1 MKKIFKNSAGVTL
14 TSLKILKTGLIAS
27 ILILA
32 FSTVLVV
39 SANGDNKDKNKDV
52 LAFTALLN
60 GGQEVP
66 ETTSNAFG
74 VVFMTLK
81 KGEGILSYSITF
93 TNDKLVGT
101 ETSAHFHAPANPSE
115 TAPVVFTVS
124 PDVSP
129 LGSPKTGSVGPLT
142 NDQINDL
149 TKGLFYLNIHSSA
162 FPEGEIRGQVLPVSK
177 VRYNG
182 DDNHNDNSNSNGN
195 DNMNM
200 NDNMNQNGN
209 DNDNSNMNNNSKY

>member
-1 MKKIFKNSAGVTL
+1 MKMILKNSVGVTL

-32 FSTVLVV
+32 FSTFLI
-39 SANGDNKDKNKDV
+39 SANGDNKDTNQDM
-52 LAFTALLN
+52 LAFTSLLN

-66 ETTSNAFG
+66 ETNSNAFG
-74 VVFMTLK
+74 VAFMTLK
-81 KGEGILSYSITF
+81 QSEGILYYSITY

-101 ETSAHFHAPANPSE
+101 ETSAHFHAPANPDE
-115 TAPVVFTVS
+115 TAPAVFTVS

-142 NDQINDL
+142 NKQINDL
-149 TKGLFYLNIHSSA
+149 KKGLFYLNIHSSA
-162 FPEGEIRGQVLPVSK
+162 FSEGEIRGQVLPVSR

-182 DDNHNDNSNSNGN
+182 NDNHNNNSNGN
-195 DNMNM
+195 DNTNM
-200 NDNMNQNGN
+200 NGNMNGN
-209 DNDNSNMNNNSKY
+209 KNNNSN